1 MLDADTMSKMVTSK
15 TGVDKN
21 YWQLKYGLIVYVHS
35 CTIYLPWKKVN
46 IMDALNNQTDSLFPT
61 RNDLENQLMLQ
72 HPVRGRMEQEYESY
86 VAAAEDL
93 GWNVKTFDEWLDS

>member
-1 MLDADTMSKMVTSK
+1 
-15 TGVDKN
+15 
-21 YWQLKYGLIVYVHS
+21 
-35 CTIYLPWKKVN
+35 
-46 IMDALNNQTDSLFPT
+46 MDALNNQTDSLFLT

-72 HPVRGRMEQEYESY
+72 HPVRGRMEQEYEIY

>member
-1 MLDADTMSKMVTSK
+1 
-15 TGVDKN
+15 
-21 YWQLKYGLIVYVHS
+21 
-35 CTIYLPWKKVN
+35 
-46 IMDALNNQTDSLFPT
+46 MDALNNQTDSLFLT

-72 HPVRGRMEQEYESY
+72 HPVRGRLEQEYEIY

>member
-1 MLDADTMSKMVTSK
+1 
-15 TGVDKN
+15 
-21 YWQLKYGLIVYVHS
+21 
-35 CTIYLPWKKVN
+35 
-46 IMDALNNQTDSLFPT
+46 MDALNNQTDSLFQT

-72 HPVRGRMEQEYESY
+72 HPVRGRMEQEYEIY

>member
-1 MLDADTMSKMVTSK
+1 
-15 TGVDKN
+15 
-21 YWQLKYGLIVYVHS
+21 
-35 CTIYLPWKKVN
+35 
-46 IMDALNNQTDSLFPT
+46 MDALNNQTDSLFPT

-72 HPVRGRMEQEYESY
+72 HPVRGRMEQEYNIY

>member
-1 MLDADTMSKMVTSK
+1 
-15 TGVDKN
+15 
-21 YWQLKYGLIVYVHS
+21 
-35 CTIYLPWKKVN
+35 
-46 IMDALNNQTDSLFPT
+46 MDALNNQTDSLFPT

-72 HPVRGRMEQEYESY
+72 HPVRGRREQEYEIY

>member
-1 MLDADTMSKMVTSK
+1 
-15 TGVDKN
+15 
-21 YWQLKYGLIVYVHS
+21 
-35 CTIYLPWKKVN
+35 
-46 IMDALNNQTDSLFPT
+46 MDALDNRTHSPIPT

-72 HPVRGRMEQEYESY
+72 HPVRGRMEQEYEIY

>member
-1 MLDADTMSKMVTSK
+1 
-15 TGVDKN
+15 
-21 YWQLKYGLIVYVHS
+21 
-35 CTIYLPWKKVN
+35 
-46 IMDALNNQTDSLFPT
+46 MDALNKQTDSLFPT

-72 HPVRGRMEQEYESY
+72 HPVRGRMEQEYEIY

>member
-1 MLDADTMSKMVTSK
+1 
-15 TGVDKN
+15 
-21 YWQLKYGLIVYVHS
+21 
-35 CTIYLPWKKVN
+35 
-46 IMDALNNQTDSLFPT
+46 MDPLNNQTDSLFLT

-72 HPVRGRMEQEYESY
+72 HPVRGRMEQEYEIY

>member
-1 MLDADTMSKMVTSK
+1 
-15 TGVDKN
+15 
-21 YWQLKYGLIVYVHS
+21 
-35 CTIYLPWKKVN
+35 
-46 IMDALNNQTDSLFPT
+46 MDALNNQTDSLFPT

-72 HPVRGRMEQEYESY
+72 HPVRGRMEQEYEIY